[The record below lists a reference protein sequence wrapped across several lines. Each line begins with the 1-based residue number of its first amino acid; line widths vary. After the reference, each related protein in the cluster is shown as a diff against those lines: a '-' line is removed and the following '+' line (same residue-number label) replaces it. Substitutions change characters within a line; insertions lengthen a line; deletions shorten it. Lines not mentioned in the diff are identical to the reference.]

1 MRDKK
6 PLFGKICQNI
16 RLTFP
21 KGGGWVHNSNHAKN
35 FEIFESWV
43 TPPFFLYPKNHKL
56 NLLKIM
62 KPLSI
67 HLFSLNLPL
76 ASIHLNK
83 CYFAVHPYKVI
94 APQKRAT
101 LKIDKY
107 LLTFE

>member
-6 PLFGKICQNI
+6 PLFGKICQKI

-21 KGGGWVHNSNHAKN
+21 KGGGWVHNPKNHAKN

-56 NLLKIM
+56 NLLKII
-62 KPLSI
+62 KSI
-67 HLFSLNLPL
+67 FFSLNLPL

-83 CYFAVHPYKVI
+83 YYFAVVLPYI
-94 APQKRAT
+94 
-101 LKIDKY
+101 
-107 LLTFE
+107 LTRL